1 MSKAPNGKDIMNK
14 KKGIAIVIAASLLAM
29 AGAFILSVDTEA
41 GETTPLTITGYVYDT
56 DGTTPV
62 SGATV
67 TIRDQDT
74 GAWGT
79 NTSNATGFFK
89 VDMRTVPSDMPW
101 SEWFIGDQLYGVAT
115 DGTMDGVN
123 TTMTTDPNGLHWMNF
138 TLGTPATTKTVG
150 APEHLKYNY
159 DTGSANRGYLVSPE
173 IHLGGPTATLSFYT
187 WWQIESS
194 NPVDNDLMNVY
205 LSTTGGYLDG
215 TEVNLTEQQ
224 DSINPGTNPAGGGP
238 HSFLTPAGL
247 NTMPGSWDSMTYDLT
262 DWVGEN
268 VTIIFEFDT
277 VDGVYNYWEG
287 WYLDDIRIGSYG
299 TFFDDVENGV
309 GNWSYNGLWHIDDR
323 RSYSASHAWYYGMEH
338 SYVTEETLF
347 NMAATGNYTNITY
360 DIWYNQT
367 GWQGPFN
374 YTEPFNLTGECKHYI
389 EFFADNASYN
399 DEPLRNQT
407 HYVDMSPP
415 TSTMELGSPN
425 ATLEYEGENFSTIR
439 TCTPMWINATDEVAG
454 IEECASG
461 VEWLNYTVWRNEVPN
476 DYELIETVSIHDNDE
491 NDMDKRPGFISAELH
506 FDEECFHEIKWDVED
521 YVGHRADQQSI
532 DISVDGTAPTIEKT
546 IGEPKYVG
554 LGNYGAINWT
564 WVNCSTNFTFHV
576 TDSGCGGGIGVEE
589 FGMKIYWNE
598 TRVPQGDVQDF
609 TLIETIVV
617 HDGGPQDLDGE
628 ENGEILYNYSFNQEC
643 FHEPEMWAVDEVGNE
658 YKFKEKDMVDCTPPA
673 IRKDVDKVVAYE
685 QTEMNNASDI
695 GYGGEW
701 QRFQAPWSYMDAV
714 QIHLCGTFYEGV
726 TVQVYDNLSHNPLRT
741 ATLDIADVP
750 VNESDYFCGWLQ
762 LHLDERLY
770 TEHNASYWLHVTYGG
785 TSGMVYWNAS
795 DNDPYPWGNGTI
807 GGRPNWNDSRD
818 YTFKI
823 EYYPVVLDDMTP
835 TLLDYMF
842 AEYNE
847 TGDYDYLH
855 ESWVTTEAFFNLS
868 SWDEGCMDGVG
879 LDTLEYRVWWNG
891 TWTEWMNYTEPF
903 NFTEECVHYI
913 EIRATDLLG
922 NTRIVNQTHY
932 VDDSPPELQVQ
943 YPDVHGFYK
952 ENDTGK
958 QFVRANKTF
967 YLNLTDMP
975 EEPCAVGTKNFTFYW
990 RYEYTNFTAPLIE
1003 THPADGG
1010 DNEYPGELV
1019 YAKGHWWW
1027 KLTQPED
1034 RSIALNF
1041 TRECQ
1046 HTIYYWYEASDW
1058 LDNEVETDVQEEVI
1072 YVDEHYPEMQKEH
1085 PDCYDTVNAN
1095 DTIYVHPSE
1104 ELGIDSPWTT
1114 PSYPNSW
1121 MSTAD
1126 WTEFYPE
1133 HGREY
1138 LGVDDEPH
1146 FDGFISNGND
1156 IVDDCDYIELYDVE
1170 YGVYRLYHVENL
1182 TVTLEIYNDTL
1193 DEVKYVD
1200 FVSYWDG
1207 YWPADSDFAEIES
1220 SPIGTLWKEMHADF
1234 GTMYNLTAYESQN
1247 GFSSATITLN
1257 NTATGEWHNWT
1268 VMDATWDLVLDP
1280 VPFIQKCAK
1289 IDLTANDTPQ
1299 ILKLV
1304 DQFQNEGAR
1313 ADELQLKD
1321 NIPYWPW
1328 DAQRFMVTENVTH
1341 INEIWL
1347 YLNWSGPS
1355 NVSIYLHNHTDPE
1368 SFTPGQEIAQA
1379 NATLTGADDGWV
1391 KFMFDDPVPVDST
1404 TTYVIDAFRKPNSA
1418 QVQWIHSENSSY
1430 LNGYATISGEDVTD
1444 GDWKFSV
1451 VAYRE
1456 NPCASGIEDIYYGY
1470 EFNGTYHPMDMEDN
1484 ESTYGDIV
1492 NISKYYDDVEIEE
1505 EFGGRY
1511 LWYTYDPA
1519 KGVHFH
1525 EECIHWLYYWTKD
1538 NVCHHTDVHRQVY
1551 HVDEYNPVVYK
1562 EHPDHGYSA
1571 PVEISVEERFDNAS
1585 DAYEGEF
1592 HVRNK
1597 WYSSSTYPDGWLRN
1611 PSGQNIYKDQS
1622 IDLTITNHDL
1632 NNDLTLTIRVEEV
1645 VGDEGITLENGSDVN
1660 QKTYTVFVPAG
1671 GSNVLTIPVYDYRI
1685 FLEWGVWH
1693 WEVVSME
1700 NITQYL
1706 RAGAKINLTADDPGY
1721 CASGV
1726 QGIYYRYEWNDTMYP
1741 QTSHPA
1747 AVDGSTLSGEPE
1759 IANYWWYLYN
1769 DSEDITFSEEC
1780 VHDLYYFAKDRSC
1793 HNSTL
1798 HHQVYHVDDSAPVV
1812 EEELPDHGA
1821 IGNTTQSL
1829 WEGFYLPVG
1838 NGWATVND
1846 TGSGSTHSYWD
1857 LHTDEPYFDYHD
1869 LTNAYKGDYDALAWT
1884 DTDGSADS
1892 WLISPKV
1899 AIPEDGNLSFWY
1911 ATYRTSS
1918 YDASFKVAVNN
1929 VSTQTDTSAFTT
1941 VWDSGP
1947 FGDNTYRKTEI
1958 DLSAYAGQE
1967 VYIGFHC
1974 DYLEQNYW
1982 SSGLL
1987 IDDVWVGGIEH
1998 VDWKLDDDV
2007 ESGQGGWTV
2016 DDLTVDGSMWR
2027 QVDRIPVYDTDPP
2040 QPSMWCG
2047 DPALDNGDYGL
2058 GQYGC
2063 NWDDVLM
2070 LTEPINMSDADPGD
2084 NVWLDFWFWL
2094 NSECCDDM
2102 FIVEVTNDS
2111 SDWANA
2117 SIVYTWSGDF
2127 TSWQQEQIL
2136 LSDFIGNDTVYI
2148 RFRFVSDDHPTADNG
2163 VFLDNVSV
2171 YNSTMDFIPIQT
2183 FDNPWNNWTAMM
2195 LETSKWHIVDT
2206 QSHSPDHSWWNGDDD
2221 TDMYLNCMNDALVS
2235 PVINL
2240 TGEAYEEAMLT
2251 FWHWRDMYT
2260 YDHGY
2265 VEIRECNGGTWSGWS
2280 TMETYSY
2287 QRGWV
2292 QEFVDITDEVGHPDQ
2307 IQIRFRFY
2315 SNTDTVDPGWYLDDF
2330 RVELRNITGTNL
2342 TEDFEKTFPPTG
2354 WMEDGN
2360 YETSHYYGWNR
2371 YLGTDYSY
2379 AAVHAHNSYNQDEW
2393 LISPLIENLPKF
2405 SNLTFEHHRDGSAT
2419 TRLYISTDN
2428 GSTWTHLETYTGTI
2442 SGIVEDEDLWGYH
2455 GQDIRLAWR
2464 FTSPSGDGTS
2474 PYDDYWAIEWAEV
2487 TSIGFLREGAPI
2499 NLQAYDRPVNST
2511 CDAGVSAIYWR
2522 YSWDGDD
2529 DLGDG
2534 DAYVWGDDIPGIA
2547 SSNEEIADYYWW
2559 KIMDNGE
2566 FDDDDRQGYIEV
2578 NISLEGECI
2587 HDVYYFAKDILCH
2600 SSELHEETYYV
2611 DGSAPDTY
2619 LNISWGSNGTHPW
2632 IPKNSG
2638 GRNGDGDGDRPTQGD
2653 GHEPMDYWYAP
2664 GEDKPDVIC
2673 IQDDFHFYANHTH
2686 SGTEPCIYPYNHQNN
2701 TFFRWRWWNPETEK
2715 YEFWPSADNADAIN
2729 GSTITVSENEDYIQ
2743 WNDDSSFWID
2753 KSVANWDTTWDDYIE
2768 NYYGGYIQWMP
2779 YMYPD
2784 EEFFEQGCNHTL
2796 YYFSKDDLCNTE
2808 MPVEWDVGVDDE
2820 APETE
2825 FDINVTTGCKYYDEA
2840 DNTWY
2845 FQDCSWVNINATD
2858 MPNNTECR
2866 TGIWYMDYTIWKW
2879 NATQEDI
2886 NIWKRTLPTPSNPTT
2901 VYVGT
2906 SPKGSMTDAID
2917 NDDDGNLSYGD
2928 YVHIDFDSSVNLSD
2942 GWYYISWMNIDMP
2955 YTLTVRDIYSGAGG
2969 WDVLVPWS
2977 RVYAND
2983 TSGLPTGITVDGGA
2997 DANYNWMQLNI
3008 HLGDLNPGDFN
3019 CGKYEIHWK
3028 VYDYNNRTIGERKQD
3043 VAIDCTDPRTSKEFG
3058 EPVVEQEISGG
3069 EIIHWVNPATTK
3081 IWLNGT
3087 EDYRWDSGVAETWY
3101 RFWEEQPILVWKLN
3115 NATFEQPNY
3124 PGVMS
3129 DSKHWFTID
3138 EAAQIMGYADAEDYF
3153 ASNPN
3158 VNESRCIVE
3167 LYHWSKDRVC
3177 HVEDGMETKQ
3187 HIYVDF
3193 QPPTSHVEEIV
3204 PYQREDVPI
3213 NLTVT
3218 DIMDHGCEDSGPV
3231 GVCEVELYYRHS
3243 TDNETYGDWY
3253 LYDTLDVPWAD
3264 RHDVPDW
3271 DVDFD
3276 ASAGPGWYQFKSV
3289 AYDCVENQEQ
3299 PPFEQG
3305 EYDAECVLVAD
3316 MEPPV
3321 IEKEDGQP
3329 MVQQTIGDEPIYV
3342 LTWDTPIYVNV
3353 TDQPDAANA
3362 SGVNE
3367 LKIAFTTPGDTPGSG
3382 DWIPVDMSEWDIIE
3396 AGDSGHYKIGYT
3408 FTPAEYSSYIDNETI
3423 YHLYVYAADMYG
3435 HEVDEKTQKFMIDDT
3450 APTTTIDVNC
3460 TGDMPFDVEATAS
3473 DAIVDVQEITLYYR
3487 YSPDNETNWTA
3498 WTAYDTIAGDSH
3510 TWSFSTDDG
3519 YGYYQFYVYAEDEL
3533 GNHKP
3538 MPTDTYEAWC
3548 HVPAPPEDL
3557 NGDGRVST
3565 ADILLVLD
3573 YWGET
3578 GSPGWIP
3585 EDLSGPEGTPDGTIN
3600 IFDVLAILD
3609 EWTG

>member
-1 MSKAPNGKDIMNK
+1 MNK

-115 DGTMDGVN
+115 DGTMDGAN
-123 TTMTTDPNGLHWMNF
+123 TTITTDPNGLHWMNF

-150 APEHLKYNY
+150 TPEHLKYNY
-159 DTGSANRGYLVSPE
+159 DTSSANRGYLVSPE

-194 NPVDNDLMNVY
+194 NPVNNDLMNVY

-215 TEVNLTEQQ
+215 TEVDLTDQQ
-224 DSINPGTNPAGGGP
+224 DSINPDTNPAGGGP
-238 HSFLTPAGL
+238 HSFLTHAGL
-247 NTMPGSWDSMTYDLT
+247 NTVPGSWDSMTYDLT

-277 VDGVYNYWEG
+277 NTSQENYWEG
-287 WYLDDIRIGSYG
+287 WYLDNIRIGTHG
-299 TFFDDVENGV
+299 TFFDDVEDGV

-347 NMAATGNYTNITY
+347 SMTATGNYTNITY

-399 DEPLRNQT
+399 DEPMRNQT

-439 TCTPMWINATDEVAG
+439 TCTPMWINATDVVAG

-461 VEWLNYTVWRNEVPN
+461 VEWLNYTVWRNEVPD

-532 DISVDGTAPTIEKT
+532 DISVDGTAPTIDKT
-546 IGEPKYVG
+546 IGEPNYIG

-609 TLIETIVV
+609 TLLNTIVV
-617 HDGGPQDLDGE
+617 QDGGPLDLDNE
-628 ENGEILYNYSFNQEC
+628 TNGEILFNYSFDEEC
-643 FHEPEMWAVDEVGNE
+643 FHEPEMWAVDYVGNN
-658 YKFKEKDMVDCTPPA
+658 YTFKEKDMVDCTPPA

-685 QTEMNNASDI
+685 QTEMNNASYI
-695 GYGGEW
+695 GGYTGGDYSGEW

-714 QIHLCGTFYEGV
+714 QVHLCGYFES
-726 TVQVYDNLSHNPLRT
+726 TVNVEVWKNLSEQAVQT
-741 ATLDIADVP
+741 ATLTPDEIP
-750 VNESDYFCGWLQ
+750 TNESGYFCGWLQ
-762 LHLDERLY
+762 FHFPGRIY
-770 TEHNASYWLHVTYGG
+770 TEHNASYWLHVY
-785 TSGMVYWNAS
+785 SDGMLDLYWNAS

-807 GGRPNWNDSRD
+807 GGQPNWNDSRD

-823 EYYPVVLDDMTP
+823 EYYPVVLDDMDP

-847 TGDYDYLH
+847 TGDYAWLH
-855 ESWVTTEAFFNLS
+855 HETWVTTEAFFNLS

-879 LDTLEYRVWWNG
+879 LDMLEYRVWWNG

-903 NFTEECVHYI
+903 NFTEECIHYI

-952 ENDTGK
+952 DNVTGK
-958 QFVRANKTF
+958 RFVRANKTF

-1003 THPADGG
+1003 THPADGS
-1010 DNEYPGELV
+1010 DDEYPGELV

-1085 PDCYDTVNAN
+1085 PDCYDTVNAD
-1095 DTIYVHPSE
+1095 DTIYVHPSDDEIGSPWGQPFVNGWVDYTDWE
-1104 ELGIDSPWTT
+1104 EL
-1114 PSYPNSW
+1114 
-1121 MSTAD
+1121 
-1126 WTEFYPE
+1126 YPE

-1138 LGVDDEPH
+1138 LGVGSEPH

-1156 IVDDCDYIELYDVE
+1156 IVDDCDYLELYDEE

-1182 TVTLEIYNDTL
+1182 TVTLEIYNETL
-1193 DEVKYVD
+1193 NETKYVD
-1200 FVSYWDG
+1200 FVSYWNG
-1207 YWPADSDFAEIES
+1207 YWPVGSNFSEIES
-1220 SPIGTLWKEMHADF
+1220 NPLGTLWKEMHADF
-1234 GTMYNLTAYESQN
+1234 GTMYNLTYYGGNN
-1247 GFSSATITLN
+1247 GFGVGSLITLN
-1257 NTATGEWHNWT
+1257 NTATGVWHNWT
-1268 VMDATWDLVLDP
+1268 IENATWDLVLDP

-1313 ADELQLKD
+1313 ADELQL

-1347 YLNWSGPS
+1347 YLNWSGPG

-1379 NATLTGADDGWV
+1379 NATLTGAGDGWV
-1391 KFMFDDPVPVDST
+1391 KFLFDDPVPVSSAE
-1404 TTYVIDAFRKPNSA
+1404 TYVIDAFRKPNCA

-1430 LNGYATISGEDVTD
+1430 LDGYATISGEDVTD

-1492 NISKYYDDVEIEE
+1492 NISKYYDDAEIEE

-1519 KGVHFH
+1519 IGVHFH

-1571 PVEISVEERFDNAS
+1571 PVEIDVEERFDNNS

-1592 HVRNK
+1592 HVRNE
-1597 WYSSSTYPDGWLRN
+1597 WYSSSTCPDGWLRN
-1611 PSGQNIYKDQS
+1611 PSGQNVYKDQS

-1660 QKTYTVFVPAG
+1660 QKTYTVYVGAG
-1671 GSNVLTIPVYDYRI
+1671 GTEVLTIPVYDYLE

-1693 WEVVSME
+1693 WEVISME

-1706 RAGAKINLTADDPGY
+1706 RAGAKINLAADDPGY

-1726 QGIYYRYEWNDTMYP
+1726 QGIYYRYEWNDTMLP
-1741 QTSHPA
+1741 GEMHA
-1747 AVDGSTLSGEPE
+1747 GVVDGSTLSDEPE
-1759 IANYWWYLYN
+1759 IANYYWYLYN
-1769 DSEDITFSEEC
+1769 DSEDIKFNEEC

-1793 HNSTL
+1793 HNSTV
-1798 HHQVYHVDDSAPVV
+1798 HHQVYHVDDSTPVV
-1812 EEELPDHGA
+1812 EEDLPDHGA

-1829 WEGFYLPVG
+1829 FEDFDVPFTD
-1838 NGWATVND
+1838 WAADGDWCRVSD
-1846 TGSGSTHSYWD
+1846 WWPYEP
-1857 LHTDEPYFDYHD
+1857 DEPRTGRYC
-1869 LTNAYKGDYDALAWT
+1869 AYGD
-1884 DTDGSADS
+1884 DG
-1892 WLISPKV
+1892 WLVSPRV
-1899 AIPEDGNLSFWY
+1899 QIPDDGNLTFY
-1911 ATYRTSS
+1911 YQG
-1918 YDASFKVAVNN
+1918 DGELGVG
-1929 VSTQTDTSAFTT
+1929 VSTHPTQTATSHFTT
-1941 VWDSGP
+1941 YEWQSGM
-1947 FGDNTYRKTEI
+1947 FDDDMYRRVEV
-1958 DLSAYAGQE
+1958 DLSGYAGDE
-1967 VYIGFHC
+1967 VYIGFRAI
-1974 DYLEQNYW
+1974 DGYVY
-1982 SSGLL
+1982 
-1987 IDDVWVGGIEH
+1987 IDDVWVGGIHRIATPFE
-1998 VDWKLDDDV
+1998 DDMENTTWSNENWD
-2007 ESGQGGWTV
+2007 T
-2016 DDLTVDGSMWR
+2016 DDLTVDGSMWKR
-2027 QVDRIPVYDTDPP
+2027 VNRIPVYNTTPP
-2040 QPSMWCG
+2040 APSMWCG
-2047 DPALDNGDYGL
+2047 DLALPNGDYGL
-2058 GQYGC
+2058 GRYGC
-2063 NWDDVLM
+2063 NWDDVLT
-2070 LTEPINMSDADPGD
+2070 LTEPINLSGADPGD
-2084 NVWLDFWFWL
+2084 DVWLDFWFWL
-2094 NSECCDDM
+2094 NSDCCGDE
-2102 FIVEVTNDS
+2102 FIVEITNDS

-2117 SIVYTWSGDF
+2117 SYVATWSGNF
-2127 TSWQQEQIL
+2127 TSWQQEQL
-2136 LSDFIGNDTVYI
+2136 TLSDFIGNDTVYI
-2148 RFRFVSDDHPTADNG
+2148 RFRFVSDDSYTPDNG

-2171 YNSTMDFIPIQT
+2171 YNSTVDFIPMQT

-2206 QSHSPDHSWWNGDDD
+2206 QSHSPDHSWWNGDDAD
-2221 TDMYLNCMNDALVS
+2221 DEYLNCMNDALIT
-2235 PVINL
+2235 PEINL
-2240 TGEAYEEAMLT
+2240 GDYGGSGYEAVLM
-2251 FWHWRDMYT
+2251 FWHT
-2260 YDHGY
+2260 YDMADDTGDKAY
-2265 VEIRECNGGTWSGWS
+2265 VDVSTDGGSTWTQLAMYENARDW
-2280 TMETYSY
+2280 T
-2287 QRGWV
+2287 
-2292 QEFVDITDEVGHPDQ
+2292 QEFIDLSGYLGETIHL
-2307 IQIRFRFY
+2307 RFRFY
-2315 SNTDTVDPGWYLDDF
+2315 SDYAITDAGWYVDD
-2330 RVELRNITGTNL
+2330 VEVEVRNIT
-2342 TEDFEKTFPPTG
+2342 EDTYDTSFERTFPPTNWTEQSHG
-2354 WMEDGN
+2354 D
-2360 YETSHYYGWNR
+2360 YTTTSDDYRSWERWADCDYDVASIQPWYGE
-2371 YLGTDYSY
+2371 
-2379 AAVHAHNSYNQDEW
+2379 QDEW
-2393 LISPLIENLPKF
+2393 LITPQITNLPKF
-2405 SNLTFEHHRDGSAT
+2405 SNLTFWHEFNTSIGVGRVMISTTGTAPEDFTTLWTATDWDIGWEDISLWDYHGKDIYLAFVYTSPDGSGYA
-2419 TRLYISTDN
+2419 
-2428 GSTWTHLETYTGTI
+2428 GSGTY
-2442 SGIVEDEDLWGYH
+2442 EYYW
-2455 GQDIRLAWR
+2455 DI
-2464 FTSPSGDGTS
+2464 
-2474 PYDDYWAIEWAEV
+2474 DDVEV

-2529 DLGDG
+2529 DLGFG
-2534 DAYVWGDDIPGIA
+2534 DEYVWGDYIPGID

-2559 KIMDNGE
+2559 KIADNGAY
-2566 FDDDDRQGYIEV
+2566 DNDSRQGYIEV
-2578 NISLEGECI
+2578 NITLWGECI

-2611 DGSAPDTY
+2611 DGTAPDTY
-2619 LNISWGSNGTHPW
+2619 LNISWGSQGEHPW
-2632 IPKNSG
+2632 IPKND
-2638 GRNGDGDGDRPTQGD
+2638 GRNGDGDGDGPTQGD
-2653 GHEPMDYWYAP
+2653 GHEPMDHWYAP

-2673 IQDDFHFYANHTH
+2673 IQDDFHFHANHT
-2686 SGTEPCIYPYNHQNN
+2686 GTEPCIYPYNHQNN

-2715 YEFWPSADNADAIN
+2715 YEFWPSADTEGAIN

-2743 WNDDSSFWID
+2743 WNNQSDFWID
-2753 KSVANWDTTWDDYIE
+2753 KCMPQKDWEANWSQYIE

-2820 APETE
+2820 APKTE
-2825 FDINVTTGCKYYDEA
+2825 FDINVTTGCKYYDDA
-2840 DNTWY
+2840 DDTWY

-2866 TGIWYMDYTIWKW
+2866 TGIWYMDYTVWKW

-2917 NDDDGNLSYGD
+2917 NDGDGNLSYGD

-2942 GWYYISWMNIDMP
+2942 GWYYISWMNTDMP
-2955 YTLTVRDIYSGAGG
+2955 FTLTVRDIYSGAGG
-2969 WDVLVPWS
+2969 WDVLVPWD

-3043 VAIDCTDPRTSKEFG
+3043 VAIDCTPPRTSKEFG

-3124 PGVMS
+3124 PGEMS

-3138 EAAQIMGYADAEDYF
+3138 EAAQIMGYDDAEDYF

-3213 NLTVT
+3213 NLTVA

-3276 ASAGPGWYQFKSV
+3276 APEGPGWYQFKSV

-3305 EYDAECVLVAD
+3305 DYDAECVLVAD

-3321 IEKEDGQP
+3321 IHKEDGQP

-3353 TDQPDAANA
+3353 TDLPDAANA

-3382 DWIPVDMSEWDIIE
+3382 DWIPVDSSEWDIIE

-3408 FTPAEYSSYIDNETI
+3408 FTPAEYSSYLDNETI

-3450 APTTTIDVNC
+3450 APTTTIDVDC

-3473 DAIVDVQEITLYYR
+3473 DAIVDVHEITLYYR
-3487 YSPDNETNWTA
+3487 YSPDNETWTA

-3510 TWSFSTDDG
+3510 TWSFQTDDG

-3533 GNHKP
+3533 GNHKA

-3548 HVPAPPEDL
+3548 HMPAPAEDL

-3573 YWGET
+3573 HWGET
-3578 GSPGWIP
+3578 GSPGWIA